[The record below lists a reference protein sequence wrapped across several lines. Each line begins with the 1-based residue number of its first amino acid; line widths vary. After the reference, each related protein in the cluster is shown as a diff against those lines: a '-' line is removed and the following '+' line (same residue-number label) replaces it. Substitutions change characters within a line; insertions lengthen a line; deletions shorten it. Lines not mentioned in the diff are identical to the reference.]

1 MASLAKTV
9 AGQVTTYTITDVK
22 GNTIVFAV
30 TSGLSTGITQ
40 TLSSTGAVCQDAMV
54 VFASLVQQTMTNQLP

>member
-1 MASLAKTV
+1 MASVAKTI

-30 TSGLSTGITQ
+30 TTGISTGITQ
-40 TLSSTGAVCQDAMV
+40 TISSTGAVCQDAMI
-54 VFASLVQQTMTNQLP
+54 VFASLIQQTTANQLP

>member
-22 GNTIVFAV
+22 GNPIVFAITQGV
-30 TSGLSTGITQ
+30 STGLTQ
-40 TLSSTGAVCQDAMV
+40 TISSTGSVCQDAMV
-54 VFASLVQQTMTNQLP
+54 VFASLVQQTLTNQLP